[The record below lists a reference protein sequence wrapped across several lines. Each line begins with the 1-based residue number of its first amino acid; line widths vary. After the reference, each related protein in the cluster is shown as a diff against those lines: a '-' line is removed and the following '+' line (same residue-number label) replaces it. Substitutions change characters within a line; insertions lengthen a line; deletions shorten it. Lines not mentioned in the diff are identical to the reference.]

1 MDTQSVSPDRIALEQ
16 REWAE
21 IDDVHCAFGAAL
33 HLFSS
38 TETSLDNPEI
48 IELLKSVE
56 ARFDRCMSRVR
67 ERLAME
73 AGKKD
78 AD

>member
-38 TETSLDNPEI
+38 TETALDDPQI
-48 IELLKSVE
+48 VELLKAVE
-56 ARFDRCMSRVR
+56 ARFDRCMREVR
-67 ERLAME
+67 ERLAMK